1 MSSDTES
8 ENGDYTTSPL
18 WSDIHPIPQ
27 DDGPTPLAQIAYRP
41 EYTIAMSYLRAVMA
55 KNEISERVLGLT
67 GDVIRMNPAHYTV
80 WSFRF
85 KCLLGLSRLQE
96 EERKKKKK
104 TSGGEGSGSGN
115 VEGTEEKEKVVLRG
129 QEEDDD
135 KSTTVAAGARTT
147 IEGLSAEHKDGGGQ
161 TEARVD
167 VEGTGE
173 EEEGRKMT
181 SSSTKDKFERNYW
194 LEELAYTTQIALIY
208 EKNYQIWHHRQLIV
222 DHLSLASRTN
232 PDGISLYNERT
243 VTQSMFD
250 KDSKNYHVWT
260 YRQWLVGRFGLFDD
274 GVEETFTKEMI
285 EKDVKN
291 NSAWNHRFFVMF
303 GGVGSAQSTKET
315 VQERVKREL
324 TWVGDMVERA
334 PQNAS
339 VWNYLK
345 GYVNVFPSFTAS

>member
-8 ENGDYTTSPL
+8 ETSDGDYTTSSL

-27 DDGPTPLAQIAYRP
+27 DDGPTPLAQIAYHP
-41 EYTIAMSYLRAVMA
+41 EYAIAMSYLRAVMA
-55 KNEISERVLGLT
+55 KNEVSERVLGLT

-85 KCLLGLSRLQE
+85 KCLVGLSRLQE
-96 EERKKKKK
+96 EEKK
-104 TSGGEGSGSGN
+104 
-115 VEGTEEKEKVVLRG
+115 R
-129 QEEDDD
+129 
-135 KSTTVAAGARTT
+135 R
-147 IEGLSAEHKDGGGQ
+147 KDGG
-161 TEARVD
+161 R
-167 VEGTGE
+167 EGNKLTTTTKTMAASEVTRDEGSNSEHKEEILQKQEEIAKGEHPNE
-173 EEEGRKMT
+173 EEEEET
-181 SSSTKDKFERNYW
+181 SSSTKNKFERNYW
-194 LEELAYTTQIALIY
+194 LEELAYTTQIASIY

-222 DHLSLASRTN
+222 DYLSLASRTN
-232 PDGISLYNERT
+232 PNGISLYNERA

-274 GVEETFTKEMI
+274 NVEETFTKEMI
-285 EKDVKN
+285 EKDVRN

-303 GGVGSAQSTKET
+303 GGVGGDAGNIAESRE
-315 VQERVKREL
+315 ERVEREL
-324 TWVGDMVERA
+324 RWAGDMVERA

-345 GYVNVFPSFTAS
+345 GYVIVSPLPQTMNRL